1 MRIGL
6 VSVWFNRG
14 QATVMRTIRAALD
27 ELGHETHVLARPTES
42 TFERPGFIATD
53 AVWAQERVT
62 HASANT
68 IPPDEY
74 VSWATATRIDA
85 AIVFQNLDTEGLGA
99 LAASGVAV
107 SGTFMWE
114 AFGAKEAAA
123 MAPIVDRFFALNA
136 PTAAWYRELG
146 IGDVAFVPYC
156 AHPSVAAA
164 ARDRTAPHVDT
175 AGGVRFLYPGGY
187 LRARKSLGPVV
198 EAFVAGAPPDAHLT
212 IKAQRP
218 VRAGDLILADE
229 GRQLA
234 RRYDLHPG
242 TLADLGAGDPRIEV
256 IVGDEDEA
264 DFLAL
269 VNDHDVI
276 VGVSR
281 WEGLGLHLFEAEALG
296 LSLVLN
302 RMEPYLDFAS
312 THDDV
317 HLCGSKVIGRRPS
330 GIEVHEPD
338 VASLAERFAVL
349 GRGPTRTLRPDHHT
363 RHARRWDDFVTAVGG
378 LVDR

>member
-1 MRIGL
+1 MRVGL

-53 AVWAQERVT
+53 SVWAQERVT

-74 VSWATATRIDA
+74 VSWASDTGIEA
-85 AIVFQNLDTEGLGA
+85 AIVFQNLDTVGLGA
-99 LAASGVAV
+99 LAASGVPV
-107 SGTFMWE
+107 LGTFMWE

-123 MAPIVDRFFALNA
+123 MASVVDRFFALNA

-146 IGDVAFVPYC
+146 IDDVAFVPYC
-156 AHPSVAAA
+156 AHPSLAAT
-164 ARDRTAPHVDT
+164 ARDRDT
-175 AGGVRFLYPGGY
+175 AGGARFLYPGGY

-198 EAFVAGAPPDAHLT
+198 EAFVAGAPPDARLT

-218 VRAGDLILADE
+218 LRAGDLILADE

-242 TLADLGAGDPRIEV
+242 PLSALGDPDPRIEV
-256 IVGDEDEA
+256 VVGDEDED

-296 LSLVLN
+296 LRLVLN
-302 RMEPYLDFAS
+302 RMEPYLDFAAN
-312 THDDV
+312 HDGV

-338 VASLAERFAVL
+338 VASLAARFAEL
-349 GRGPTRTLRPDHHT
+349 GRDGGRVIPADHGA
-363 RHARRWDDFVTAVGG
+363 RHARRWQAFVEA
-378 LVDR
+378 VDRLTAR